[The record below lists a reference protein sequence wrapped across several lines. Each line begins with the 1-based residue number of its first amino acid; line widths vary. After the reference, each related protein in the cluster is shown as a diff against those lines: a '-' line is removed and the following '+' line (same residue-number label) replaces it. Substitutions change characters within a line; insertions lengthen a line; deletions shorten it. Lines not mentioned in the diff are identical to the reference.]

1 MLKHIVMWQFKDE
14 AEGRTKTENLL
25 HVKKLLDALPAV
37 IPFIR
42 KLEVGLNEYP
52 SSMASDMVLVTEF
65 DSKAD
70 LDLYA
75 VHPEH
80 VKISEYIGKVRSARS
95 VVDYS
100 I

>member
-14 AEGRTKTENLL
+14 AEGKTKAENLL
-25 HVKKLLDALPAV
+25 HVKKLLESLPGR

-42 KLEVGLNEYP
+42 KLEVGMNEYP
-52 SSMASDMVLVTEF
+52 SSMAFDMVLVTEF
-65 DSKAD
+65 DSKED

-80 VKISEYIGKVRSARS
+80 VKVSEFVGKVRSARG
-95 VVDYS
+95 VVDYTL
-100 I
+100 